1 VKGGLLQ
8 KRIAIAFGLVLV
20 LAAAGYLVYRYVFE
34 LDDTKPAPV
43 EPAAPSPPVESP
55 AAESG
60 LIKVSS
66 VEGKVERSH
75 AGSSWTPV
83 HSGDNLKL
91 DESIRTDENGRAILD
106 IGKQATVEMGSSSE
120 SSVKEISQEVSRLRL
135 EQGRISTVV
144 HGKGKSVFR
153 VETRG
158 SDAVAETDK
167 GEFSVLSS
175 GKGQVSV
182 ASHTGAVRLSAR
194 NKSIEVPAGT
204 HSVVRK
210 DLPPAPPK
218 PIPASLFLKVGKPRS
233 LIQRERNTTVSGTAS
248 PGAVVSINGV
258 QAQVD
263 QAGKFNATIPL
274 REGNNRVVV
283 VATDVTGRKKKT
295 ALPKITVDSQAPKVQ
310 SKVRWGAKKK
320 KKKKK
325 KNR

>member
-1 VKGGLLQ
+1 MR
-8 KRIAIAFGLVLV
+8 KRIVIAFGIVLV
-20 LAAAGYLVYRYVFE
+20 LAAAGYLVYRHVFD
-34 LDDTKPAPV
+34 LDDTKSAPLK
-43 EPAAPSPPVESP
+43 PTAPSPAIEQPVD
-55 AAESG
+55 ESG
-60 LIKVSS
+60 LIRVSA

-75 AGSSWTPV
+75 AGSSWAPV
-83 HSGDNLKL
+83 HSGDSLML

-106 IGKQATVEMGSSSE
+106 IGKVATVEMGSSSE
-120 SSVKEISQEVSRLRL
+120 SLVKEISREVSRLRL

-158 SDAVAETDK
+158 SDAVAEADR

-175 GKGQVSV
+175 GQGQVSV

-194 NKSIEVPAGT
+194 NKTVEVPAGT
-204 HSVVRK
+204 HSVVGK

-218 PIPASLFLKVGKPRS
+218 PIPASLFLKVGKPHS
-233 LIQRERNTTVSGTAS
+233 LIQREKSTTVSGTAS

-258 QAQVD
+258 QARVD
-263 QAGKFNATIPL
+263 QTGKFNATIPL
-274 REGNNRVVV
+274 REGKNQVVV

-295 ALPKITVDSQAPKVQ
+295 ALPKITVDTRAPKVQ

-320 KKKKK
+320 KM